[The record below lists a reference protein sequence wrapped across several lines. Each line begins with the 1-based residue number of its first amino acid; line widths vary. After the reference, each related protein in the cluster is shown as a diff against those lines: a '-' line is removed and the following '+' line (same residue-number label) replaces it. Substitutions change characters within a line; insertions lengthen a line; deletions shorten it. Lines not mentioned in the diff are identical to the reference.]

1 MVQLAIF
8 DAYQTFMAAAQ
19 PLMNIDTEEQYNTA
33 LETLEC
39 VLEFASDTLDDPL
52 NPLIDMLS
60 QAIERYES
68 RSDPLMAFVDEA
80 ESIPVDIALLRTLM
94 RQHHLTGS
102 DLPEGPAVSTLRP
115 PVVAGSVDNPDR
127 LPQIESLARTT
138 GPGQYSAFP
147 ESARLFHQSR
157 HVCHPG

>member
-39 VLEFASDTLDDPL
+39 VLEFASDTLD
-52 NPLIDMLS
+52 
-60 QAIERYES
+60 
-68 RSDPLMAFVDEA
+68 DPLMAFVDEA

-115 PVVAGSVDNPDR
+115 PVVAGSVDNADR

>member
-1 MVQLAIF
+1 MAQLAIF

-19 PLMNIDTEEQYNTA
+19 PLMNIDTEEQYNAA

-39 VLEFASDTLDDPL
+39 VLESASDTLDDPL

-68 RSDPLMAFVDEA
+68 RSEPLMAFADEA

-94 RQHHLTGS
+94 KQHHLTGS
-102 DLPEGPAVSTLRP
+102 DLPEVGDKTMVSKVLSGKRTLSRN
-115 PVVAGSVDNPDR
+115 A
-127 LPQIESLARTT
+127 IESLSERFNLRPAMFF
-138 GPGQYSAFP
+138 GG
-147 ESARLFHQSR
+147 
-157 HVCHPG
+157 

>member
-1 MVQLAIF
+1 MAQLAIF

-19 PLMNIDTEEQYNTA
+19 PLMNIDTEEQYNAA

-39 VLEFASDTLDDPL
+39 VLESASDTLDDPL

-68 RSDPLMAFVDEA
+68 RSEPLMAFADEA

-94 RQHHLTGS
+94 KQHHLTGS
-102 DLPEGPAVSTLRP
+102 DLPEVGDKTMVSKVLSGKRTLSRN
-115 PVVAGSVDNPDR
+115 A
-127 LPQIESLARTT
+127 IESLSERFNLRPAVFF
-138 GPGQYSAFP
+138 GG
-147 ESARLFHQSR
+147 
-157 HVCHPG
+157 